1 MIPGTIRKL
10 RVRGLNDFFS
20 SWPTLGLLL
29 FLGQIGKFRIK
40 NSFPVCRGLSSLST
54 HKLLLSSSLPQ
65 YRLWHKCSN
74 LPVKL
79 EQSEQYTYCT
89 DKKITRAL
97 PLKNI
102 LSTQSIAS
110 VKLFN
115 SPYIYMLK
123 SGSYMWIFLLL
134 LQKPWSRL

>member
-1 MIPGTIRKL
+1 MWMIPTTARRL
-10 RVRGLNDFFS
+10 RVRGLNYFFS

-40 NSFPVCRGLSSLST
+40 NCFPVCRGLSSLST
-54 HKLLLSSSLPQ
+54 HKLLLSSSFPQ

-89 DKKITRAL
+89 DKKITRVL
-97 PLKNI
+97 PLKKI
-102 LSTQSIAS
+102 LLMQATTG

-115 SPYIYMLK
+115 NPYNYMQK
-123 SGSYMWIFLLL
+123 CGSYTWILLLL
-134 LQKPWSRL
+134 LQ